1 MKRFHQPFVA
11 LLLSLLLLGSQ
22 QAAFA
27 HLLGHLPGGASPVAK
42 YQGDHGAFDG
52 VAETCV
58 GCIAVA
64 AQAASAPPPTHPQ
77 RIASFVSDAA
87 VAKSA
92 ASPPS
97 RPYAGAQA
105 RAPPLFL

>member
-1 MKRFHQPFVA
+1 MKRFHQPFFA

-22 QAAFA
+22 QVAFA
-27 HLLGHLPGGASPVAK
+27 HLLGHLPSGASAVAK
-42 YQGDHGAFDG
+42 YQGDHGALDG

-64 AQAASAPPPTHPQ
+64 AQAASAPPPLHPLHS
-77 RIASFVSDAA
+77 ASFVSDAA
-87 VAKSA
+87 IAISA
-92 ASPPS
+92 VSPPS